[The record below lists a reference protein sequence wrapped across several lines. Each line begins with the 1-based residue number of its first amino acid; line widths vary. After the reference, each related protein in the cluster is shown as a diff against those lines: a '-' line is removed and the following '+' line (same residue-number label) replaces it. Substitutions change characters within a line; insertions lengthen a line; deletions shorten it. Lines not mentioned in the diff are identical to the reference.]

1 MTFPRFIPAVLLL
14 ACLALSSIGQD
25 RTQPER
31 RISGLVEMLDD
42 ESWMVREQ
50 STAMLGDPNEGFE
63 LSMLA
68 EALQRVDL
76 NPEQRMRLHI
86 ASRALF
92 NQLPKAGLG
101 VGFGAIRDGGVEIGT
116 VVADVERFPAA
127 GILKPGDLI
136 VGGDGQALVSSDDLR
151 SLILSH
157 EPGETLNL
165 LVQRGV
171 DVLDL
176 DLPLG
181 SYKLLTGAAPIGRAI
196 ADRAIEIRWA
206 RRGIAIP
213 DTNRIGEGISPE
225 DWVRAGY
232 PEEPGSFR
240 ASNAR
245 RSPKIVH
252 SGSNRDVYVGVG
264 VINQGR
270 VEPWSNKDAAQIAVD
285 QARRIELSK
294 SIHIARLRV
303 KLLSGGIETLI
314 EQSMNDP
321 GDSGINSKLTEA
333 TKQLDQTRA
342 ELDEM
347 EAEFEL
353 LAPKADPKKPVPHS
367 D

>member
-1 MTFPRFIPAVLLL
+1 MH
-14 ACLALSSIGQD
+14 SIAQD
-25 RTQPER
+25 RTHPER
-31 RISGLVEMLDD
+31 RINDLVALLDD
-42 ESWMVREQ
+42 ESWVVREQ

-68 EALQRVDL
+68 EALQRGDL
-76 NPEQRMRLHI
+76 NAEQRMRLHI
-86 ASRALF
+86 AARALF

-116 VVADVERFPAA
+116 VVADVDRFPAA
-127 GILKPGDLI
+127 GMLVPGDLI
-136 VGGDGQALVSSDDLR
+136 VGGDGQTLVSSDDLR

-157 EPGETLNL
+157 EPGERLNL
-165 LVQRGV
+165 LVQRGD

-206 RRGIAIP
+206 RRGITIP
-213 DTNRIGEGISPE
+213 SSKRVGEGISPE
-225 DWVRAGY
+225 DWVQAGY
-232 PEEPGSFR
+232 PEEPGPFR

-245 RSPKIVH
+245 RSPKIVQP
-252 SGSNRDVYVGVG
+252 GSNREVYVGVG
-264 VINQGR
+264 VINHGR
-270 VEPWSNKDAAQIAVD
+270 VEPWSNKDAAQIALD

-303 KLLSGGIETLI
+303 KLFAGGIETLE
-314 EQSMNDP
+314 EQSKDSPNDRAIA
-321 GDSGINSKLTEA
+321 SKINEA
-333 TKQLDQTRA
+333 RKQLDQTQA
-342 ELDEM
+342 ELGEM
-347 EAEFEL
+347 VAEFDL
-353 LAPKADPKKPVPHS
+353 LAPKADPKELVPHT